1 MATRGRKPKP
11 TAIKRLEGNP
21 GKRPL
26 NIYEPKPQKK
36 APACPDWLDEEAKRE
51 WHRLAKT
58 MEAMG
63 VLTEAD
69 MAAFATYCDAYS
81 KWKDATEFINQHGQI
96 FKTPSGYIQQVP
108 QVSIAQTYGK
118 LMTKIATEFG
128 LTPASRSRIIA
139 GGTGGE
145 ILDEMDELLD
155 G

>member
-26 NIYEPKPQKK
+26 NIYEPKPLKK
-36 APACPDWLDEEAKRE
+36 APTCPDWLDEEAKRE
-51 WHRLAKT
+51 WRRLAKT

-69 MAAFATYCDAYS
+69 RAAFATYCDAYS
-81 KWKDATEFINQHGQI
+81 KWKTATVFIDQHGMI

-108 QVSIAQTYGK
+108 QVSIAQTC
-118 LMTKIATEFG
+118 
-128 LTPASRSRIIA
+128 S
-139 GGTGGE
+139 E

>member
-69 MAAFATYCDAYS
+69 RAAFATYCDAYS

-108 QVSIAQTYGK
+108 
-118 LMTKIATEFG
+118 
-128 LTPASRSRIIA
+128 
-139 GGTGGE
+139 
-145 ILDEMDELLD
+145 
-155 G
+155 